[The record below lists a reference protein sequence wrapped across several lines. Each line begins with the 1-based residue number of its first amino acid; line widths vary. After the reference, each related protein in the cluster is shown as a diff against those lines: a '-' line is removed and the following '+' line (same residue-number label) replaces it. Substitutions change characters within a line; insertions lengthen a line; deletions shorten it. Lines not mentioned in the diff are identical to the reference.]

1 MSWILTYLMVGVFM
15 LWLYDQATQKFE
27 AEYSFNN
34 KERVIVALVWPIA
47 LAMFIYALIKT
58 MLDD

>member
-1 MSWILTYLMVGVFM
+1 MVGVFM